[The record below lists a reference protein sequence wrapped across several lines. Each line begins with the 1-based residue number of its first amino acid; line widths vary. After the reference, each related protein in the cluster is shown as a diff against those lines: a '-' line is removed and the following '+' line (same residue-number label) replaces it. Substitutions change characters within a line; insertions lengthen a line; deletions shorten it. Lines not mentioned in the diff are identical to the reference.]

1 MLVLG
6 ASPNRFGALGNG
18 TWQEGS
24 MFECEHR
31 PQTPGGCGWHMEMRF
46 GILGEGLRVETGGD
60 QSIGLDLAI
69 DTSSRHTHAW
79 QSAMGVYRDMSS
91 RTGPG
96 MIGGESDLDS
106 ASGESECIAI
116 VKDRLD
122 IFGFESAHDAVD
134 PASFEDSLL
143 GGWANEHSVHDRRE
157 LGGNLGTTDQVG
169 HAVGKAGAWQFA
181 MGTSTGLSS
190 SAELDMIFEELDL
203 YKASDSSE
211 RIAIVMERLD
221 IFGFEPAH
229 DAADPASF
237 EDSLLGGW
245 ANEHSVH
252 DRRELGGNLGTTDQV
267 GHAVG
272 KAGARQ
278 FAMVGEGSDLGMIGE
293 ESDLYSASDTS
304 KHSTFAKQELDIFG
318 FVPAHDAVD
327 PASFEDSMWIEVSRY
342 SGDGPTAP
350 TIGHIIRSQAFRAPP
365 EPVNDTNSPGRRQGA
380 LEVARGSASAA
391 VAALRSLR
399 DANGTMAD
407 SSIPSTLPVGMPSDS
422 PHSNALT
429 DANRTSADQPILP
442 TRPMGQPN
450 GPPRPNALTDANST
464 KAEHPMLPTPPVG
477 KPSGRPAPKSL
488 RK

>member
-1 MLVLG
+1 
-6 ASPNRFGALGNG
+6 
-18 TWQEGS
+18 
-24 MFECEHR
+24 
-31 PQTPGGCGWHMEMRF
+31 
-46 GILGEGLRVETGGD
+46 
-60 QSIGLDLAI
+60 
-69 DTSSRHTHAW
+69 
-79 QSAMGVYRDMSS
+79 
-91 RTGPG
+91 
-96 MIGGESDLDS
+96 
-106 ASGESECIAI
+106 
-116 VKDRLD
+116 
-122 IFGFESAHDAVD
+122 
-134 PASFEDSLL
+134 LL

-237 EDSLLGGW
+237 EDSLLCGW
-245 ANEHSVH
+245 ATELMVH
-252 DRRELGGNLGTTDQV
+252 DGCDMDGHLGAMRQV

-442 TRPMGQPN
+442 TSPMAKPSGRPRPGALTDANGTKADQPILPTRPMGQPN